1 MMHTDQGAD
10 AECRSC
16 PLVFSVFPQW
26 ECRSVDQ
33 DEQLLLLR
41 EQPLAGPG
49 VPEIELSE
57 APFRDSTLLE
67 KAAPSPRQTWLTFL
81 KRELEFLGVTQILIG
96 FICLYFGT
104 IVYSVF
110 KISEFEKEF
119 FSSFKTG
126 YPFWGAVIFVI
137 SGFLS
142 IMSEKKNAA
151 YLVQGSLGANLVSG
165 IAAGTGIFILVTNL
179 KGSLAYIDV
188 CQEASEDDFC
198 ITAFFSTFMHRD
210 ADDLSPSSPAQFC
223 KELVAMILF
232 LTILGFGAAVL
243 LIVYRIG
250 ELFKEN
256 QIPEDRLYEELNIYS
271 PIYSELED
279 RGETSPTDS

>member
-1 MMHTDQGAD
+1 MDSENRSRAD
-10 AECRSC
+10 LAL
-16 PLVFSVFPQW
+16 PNPQD
-26 ECRSVDQ
+26 SSS
-33 DEQLLLLR
+33 
-41 EQPLAGPG
+41 

-57 APFRDSTLLE
+57 APFRDSTLPE
-67 KAAPSPRQTWLTFL
+67 KAAPPPRQTWLTFL

-104 IVYSVF
+104 IVYFVF

-119 FSSFKTG
+119 FSSFKIG
-126 YPFWGAVIFVI
+126 YPLWGAVIFAI

-151 YLVQGSLGANLVSG
+151 YLVQGSLGANLVSV

-179 KGSLAYIDV
+179 KGSLTYINV
-188 CQEASEDDFC
+188 CQQAYEDDFC
-198 ITAFFSTFMHRD
+198 IAAFFST
-210 ADDLSPSSPAQFC
+210 
-223 KELVAMILF
+223 ELVAMILF

-243 LIVYRIG
+243 LIAYRIG
-250 ELFKEN
+250 ELLKEN

-279 RGETSPTDS
+279 RVETSPTDT

>member
-1 MMHTDQGAD
+1 MDTENRSRADLALPNPQGP
-10 AECRSC
+10 S
-16 PLVFSVFPQW
+16 S
-26 ECRSVDQ
+26 
-33 DEQLLLLR
+33 
-41 EQPLAGPG
+41 

-104 IVYSVF
+104 IVYSMF

-179 KGSLAYIDV
+179 KGSLAYIDI
-188 CQEASEDDFC
+188 CQEAYEDDFC
-198 ITAFFSTFMHRD
+198 ITAFFST
-210 ADDLSPSSPAQFC
+210 
-223 KELVAMILF
+223 ELVVMILF

>member
-1 MMHTDQGAD
+1 MDSENRSRAD
-10 AECRSC
+10 LALPNPQESS
-16 PLVFSVFPQW
+16 SVPK
-26 ECRSVDQ
+26 
-33 DEQLLLLR
+33 
-41 EQPLAGPG
+41 
-49 VPEIELSE
+49 IEFSE
-57 APFRDSTLLE
+57 APFRDSTLQE

-104 IVYSVF
+104 IVYFVF
-110 KISEFEKEF
+110 KISEFEKDF

-126 YPFWGAVIFVI
+126 YPLWGAVIFAI

-142 IMSEKKNAA
+142 IISEKKNAA
-151 YLVQGSLGANLVSG
+151 YLVQGSLGANLVSV

-188 CQEASEDDFC
+188 CQQAYEDDFC
-198 ITAFFSTFMHRD
+198 LAAFFST
-210 ADDLSPSSPAQFC
+210 
-223 KELVAMILF
+223 ELVAMILF

-243 LIVYRIG
+243 LIAYRIG
-250 ELFKEN
+250 ELLKEN

-279 RGETSPTDS
+279 RVETSPTDT